1 MASTSGSGNVSDLQ
15 QEMAKI
21 REQNKQDTIATAWE
35 TQKNQQQ
42 DKWAQALQDAAR
54 KG

>member
-1 MASTSGSGNVSDLQ
+1 MASTSGNGNVSDIQ

-21 REQNKQDTIATAWE
+21 REQNKQDTIDTARE
-35 TQKNQQQ
+35 TQKNQQL
-42 DKWAQALQDAAR
+42 DKWAQALSDAAR